1 MVAMFAAGLSIFN
14 SLYFVQALLPTFVDE
29 LGMTSA
35 ESALAVS
42 ATTGMLALFIVPAS
56 ILSERFGR
64 GRVLIVSALLAAL
77 VGMALPL
84 AQNGAQLIAM
94 RGLQGIAIAGT
105 PAVAMTWISEEMS
118 PSAAP
123 GAMGLYVSGS
133 SIGGLLGRLIP
144 AFAVDYVGWRW
155 AVLAASTGAL
165 LCSVAMA
172 YLLPAQRNFE
182 PKPLRFRRELTAMGS
197 HLRNP
202 RLLGLYAVGFLGM
215 GTFVSVYNMFGFRA
229 VDFFGLPAAL
239 SALIY
244 LTDLSGTWSSARA
257 GRYIQT
263 FGRGR
268 VLLGTAVIMLV
279 GALLL
284 LPSSLWTSVI
294 GLLGFTAAFFAL
306 HSGASGWV
314 GQVATRDRAEA
325 SSMYL
330 FFYYVGSSLVGAAT
344 GWLYMHVGWGGFAGA
359 IAALVGLLVAV
370 TVALALAER
379 TATRN

>member
-1 MVAMFAAGLSIFN
+1 MFAAGLSIFN
-14 SLYFVQALLPTFVDE
+14 SLYFVQAMLPTFVDE
-29 LGMTSA
+29 LGMSEA
-35 ESALAVS
+35 EAALAVS

-64 GRVLIVSALLAAL
+64 GRVLVISAPLAAA
-77 VGMALPL
+77 VGLALPL
-84 AQNGAQLIAM
+84 ATNGAQLIAL
-94 RGLQGIAIAGT
+94 RAVQGVAIAGT

-144 AFAVDYVGWRW
+144 AFAVDFVGWRW
-155 AVLAASTGAL
+155 AVLLASLSAL
-165 LCSVAMA
+165 ACSVAMA
-172 YLLPAQRNFE
+172 FLLPAQRNFT
-182 PKPLRFRRELTAMGS
+182 PKPLRVGREFSAMAN

-244 LTDLSGTWSSARA
+244 LTYLSGTWSSARA
-257 GRYIQT
+257 GRYIRT

-268 VLLGTAVIMLV
+268 VVLGTAVIMLV
-279 GALLL
+279 GSVLLVS
-284 LPSSLWTSVI
+284 SSLWATVI

-314 GQVATRDRAEA
+314 GQVASRDRAEA
-325 SSMYL
+325 SSLYL
-330 FFYYVGSSLVGAAT
+330 LFYYVGSSVVGAAT
-344 GWLYMHVGWGGFAGA
+344 GWLFMHVGWGGFTAA
-359 IAALVGLLVAV
+359 IVGLLVVLVGV

-379 TATRN
+379 AEGRERK